1 LAVNIKHLKLFGAC
15 KQILQNSADA
25 TSETD
30 IRAVFNKSTIFI
42 EQLLPK
48 RQQSNMTWPQFC
60 SHYMEKLLFLLQL
73 SPYRDLPNLN
83 SPYLDQAPSFQ
94 RSVSLSRTESKTHDI
109 ILVDPR
115 AEEMAGLVR
124 LVDNSPLEAADFGT
138 EPMPPPLIRTDSV
151 GLIKTPIGDVQNR
164 ELIGRV
170 VLALLD
176 APLSCE
182 KLQYLVELQERRAK
196 DRLNALESVRTK
208 LFSKEGNLV
217 LSVSV

>member
-1 LAVNIKHLKLFGAC
+1 
-15 KQILQNSADA
+15 
-25 TSETD
+25 
-30 IRAVFNKSTIFI
+30 
-42 EQLLPK
+42 
-48 RQQSNMTWPQFC
+48 
-60 SHYMEKLLFLLQL
+60 
-73 SPYRDLPNLN
+73 
-83 SPYLDQAPSFQ
+83 
-94 RSVSLSRTESKTHDI
+94 
-109 ILVDPR
+109 
-115 AEEMAGLVR
+115 MAGLVR